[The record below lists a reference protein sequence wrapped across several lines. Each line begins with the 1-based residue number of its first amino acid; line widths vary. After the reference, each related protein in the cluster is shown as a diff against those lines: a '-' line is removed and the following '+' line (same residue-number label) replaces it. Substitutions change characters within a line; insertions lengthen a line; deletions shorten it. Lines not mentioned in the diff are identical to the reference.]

1 MHNLKILPI
10 QFPKTHPWLVA
21 GRGLMALLSSKI
33 WKTISRSSSM
43 PPWMSTRHA
52 SNTIQ
57 KMFGMS
63 KVVAERSADAKEAE
77 VKSALP
83 LQTSVSQPVAF
94 CCLSGFKKNSVVCGY
109 LELNNQ
115 SISNT
120 VITEILVPAV
130 CCFLFRVSIWCVVGV
145 VFDRH
150 QCGWSLPIDVISTN
164 IQNTRSWSKLI
175 WWCPEDTRSTRKIR
189 WRMYEKSKKY
199 VVEKPIRRRY

>member
-1 MHNLKILPI
+1 
-10 QFPKTHPWLVA
+10 
-21 GRGLMALLSSKI
+21 
-33 WKTISRSSSM
+33 M

-130 CCFLFRVSIWCVVGV
+130 CCFLFRVSI
-145 VFDRH
+145 
-150 QCGWSLPIDVISTN
+150 
-164 IQNTRSWSKLI
+164 
-175 WWCPEDTRSTRKIR
+175 
-189 WRMYEKSKKY
+189 
-199 VVEKPIRRRY
+199 